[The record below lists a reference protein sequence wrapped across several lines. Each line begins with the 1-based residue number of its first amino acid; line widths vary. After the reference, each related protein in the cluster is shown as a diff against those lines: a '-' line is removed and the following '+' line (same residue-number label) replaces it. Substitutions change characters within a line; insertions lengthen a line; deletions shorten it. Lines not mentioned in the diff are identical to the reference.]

1 MTDPILWQRKQYVS
15 RNLYYDFVVQSDSI
29 VLHLDLCQV
38 RIFLHVF
45 ASRLHEA
52 INLMIYTWYASIFE
66 VVVCIIAE
74 TKFLCSTSQG
84 NPICR
89 DWWTRYRRSKSLP
102 QRRLETLT
110 QKVKRRLAFSNYV
123 TTNGG
128 IANMEDIGN
137 MQLFWLEMIEGLLSF
152 WRKLSSIMIRNL
164 FLKLSSKVG
173 FNRKASVFELREWE
187 LSYCNFISDGDYA
200 LLIQFIME

>member
-1 MTDPILWQRKQYVS
+1 M
-15 RNLYYDFVVQSDSI
+15 
-29 VLHLDLCQV
+29 
-38 RIFLHVF
+38 HVF
-45 ASRLHEA
+45 ASHLHEA

-84 NPICR
+84 NPICG
-89 DWWTRYRRSKSLP
+89 DWWTRYRRSKFLP

-110 QKVKRRLAFSNYV
+110 QKAKRRLAFSNYV

-187 LSYCNFISDGDYA
+187 LSYCNFISDGDDA

>member
-38 RIFLHVF
+38 RIFFCMFLLV
-45 ASRLHEA
+45 ACTRRS
-52 INLMIYTWYASIFE
+52 IWCASIFE

>member
-1 MTDPILWQRKQYVS
+1 
-15 RNLYYDFVVQSDSI
+15 
-29 VLHLDLCQV
+29 
-38 RIFLHVF
+38 
-45 ASRLHEA
+45 
-52 INLMIYTWYASIFE
+52 
-66 VVVCIIAE
+66 
-74 TKFLCSTSQG
+74 
-84 NPICR
+84 
-89 DWWTRYRRSKSLP
+89 
-102 QRRLETLT
+102 
-110 QKVKRRLAFSNYV
+110 
-123 TTNGG
+123 
-128 IANMEDIGN
+128 MEDIGN